1 MRRPLLTL
9 GHAAALAFIGI
20 ATLRPMAPEP
30 FVGWTTCIICPQAGL
45 AEAVG
50 NVVLFVPLGFTLA
63 LAGWRRREVVL
74 AGFALSLWIECA
86 QMFIPGRDPN
96 IGDIAWNT
104 TGTALG
110 IAVAALAVAAATAS
124 PARARRLGW
133 GLAAAVV
140 AALLAIGWLFQ
151 PASTAPPFRVQR
163 RSGAAD
169 LILSAT
175 LGTVALDPGRVDPG
189 PTREALAA
197 GAALTARTVLGPRES
212 AAYWLRLRDG
222 RRRDVASIQK
232 LGDDIVFRYRTRAAD
247 RSLEQPDVR
256 ARGILRD
263 RAAGDTAE
271 VVVARTGLRF
281 CVALDGAAHCGLGP
295 TLGRAWA
302 FVAWPAG
309 LAPPLAAALD
319 ALLLALL
326 FAPLGLTLRR
336 GGPGVAPVAA
346 ALAALLVLPW
356 LLGLEMTPLTQLAG
370 AALGVAA
377 AWGGSRAGSRERG
390 AGKTGSGE
398 PGTGSRLLR

>member
-1 MRRPLLTL
+1 MRRHLLTL
-9 GHAAALAFIGI
+9 GHVVALAFIGI

-30 FVGWTTCIICPQAGL
+30 FLGWTYCIICPQAGL

-50 NVVLFVPLGFTLA
+50 NVLLFVPLGFTLT
-63 LAGWRRREVVL
+63 LARWRRREVVL

-96 IGDIAWNT
+96 VGDIVWNT
-104 TGTALG
+104 TGAAAGLV
-110 IAVAALAVAAATAS
+110 VAALAVAAATAA
-124 PARARRLGW
+124 PGRARRLGW
-133 GLAAAVV
+133 GLAAAIV

-151 PASTAPPFRVQR
+151 PAPTSPPYRVQR

-175 LGTVALDPGRVDPG
+175 LGTVALDPGRLEAG

-212 AAYWLRLRDG
+212 DAYWLRLRDG
-222 RRRDVASIQK
+222 RRHDVASIQK
-232 LGDDIVFRYRTRAAD
+232 LGDDIVFRYRARAAD
-247 RSLEQPDVR
+247 RSLAQPDAR
-256 ARGILRD
+256 ARGILAD

-271 VVVARTGLRF
+271 VVVARAGLRI

-302 FVAWPAG
+302 FISWPPG
-309 LAPPLAAALD
+309 LAPPLATFLD

-326 FAPLGLTLRR
+326 FAPLGLTLRP
-336 GGPGVAPVAA
+336 GGAGLAAVGA
-346 ALAALLVLPW
+346 ALAALFVVPW
-356 LLGLEMTPLTQLAG
+356 LMGLEMTPLTQLAG
-370 AALGVAA
+370 AAVGVAA
-377 AWGGSRAGSRERG
+377 AWGGSREPRPGSRV
-390 AGKTGSGE
+390 
-398 PGTGSRLLR
+398 LR